1 MLDSAITEFFDNR
14 QAAWLKKNIK
24 ASMEEF
30 EVNELHAECTK
41 QFSLD
46 EWLPNAS
53 KRAGQISMATHPCT
67 FSHPSARK
75 NKNGYVSSIMAQAK
89 PSVDGYLRTGNVA
102 VDIDALGNAAA
113 LDVYKFL
120 TLKLSDGQSLL
131 AHIEQETELSKNL
144 LKINSSSYQELRE
157 GFLEMV
163 GSSGE
168 SVTSSKIKQIFFPV
182 EKDYH
187 QLSLLSNSGLV
198 YLLRSRIDGIRF
210 SDRTKE
216 LRDKKRKN
224 EFSELVFSE
233 TYNLTTIGYGG
244 TKPQNISVM
253 NNQNGGK
260 AHLLQSLPPR
270 LEHRNVRFP
279 KTNFFT
285 ETLRYYDC
293 SDVFQALH
301 GILKT
306 DYNNINLREGRDYRL
321 QEIVDRIIEKM
332 WATRSVSS
340 AQHYVETAQ
349 LKKHQEIWLCDE
361 FVQEREESDK
371 WLDTLCKEISQWVI
385 RSYEKVMG
393 RQAIKL
399 GEAERI
405 KITEIVA
412 QNREA
417 LR

>member
-1 MLDSAITEFFDNR
+1 MLDPAITEFFDNR
-14 QAAWLKKNIK
+14 KEAWLKKNIK

-30 EVNELHAECTK
+30 EVSELHTECEK
-41 QFSLD
+41 QFSLN
-46 EWLPNAS
+46 EWLPNAAR
-53 KRAGQISMATHPCT
+53 RAGQISIATHPCT

-75 NKNGYVSSIMAQAK
+75 NKNGYVSSVIAQVA

-102 VDIDALGNAAA
+102 VETDALGNAAA

-120 TLKLSDGQSLL
+120 MLKLNDGQSLL
-131 AHIEQETELSKNL
+131 AHIEQETQLSKNL
-144 LKINSSSYQELRE
+144 LEIDSISYGELRS

-163 GSSGE
+163 DSYGE
-168 SVTSSKIKQIFFPV
+168 NVTSSKIKQVFFPV
-182 EKDYH
+182 EKNYH
-187 QLSLLSNSGLV
+187 QLSLLSNSGLI
-198 YLLRSRIDGIRF
+198 YQLRHRIDGMRF
-210 SDRTKE
+210 SDETKE
-216 LRDKKRKN
+216 LRDQKRKN
-224 EFSELVFSE
+224 YFSEQMFSE
-233 TYNLTTIGYGG
+233 IYNLTTIGYGG

-260 AHLLQSLPPR
+260 THLLQSLPPH
-270 LEHRNVRFP
+270 LESRSTHFP
-279 KTNFFT
+279 KINFFT
-285 ETLRYYDC
+285 ESLRYYDC
-293 SDVFQALH
+293 RDVFQALH
-301 GILKT
+301 RILKT
-306 DYNNINLREGRDYRL
+306 DYNNINIREGRDYRL

-332 WATRSVSS
+332 WVIRLVSS
-340 AQHYVETAQ
+340 EQYHAETSQ

-361 FVQEREESDK
+361 FIQEREDSDK

-385 RSYEKVMG
+385 RTYEKVMG

-405 KITEIVA
+405 KITETVA

>member
-24 ASMEEF
+24 ASMEEL
-30 EVNELHAECTK
+30 EIKELHAECAK

-46 EWLPNAS
+46 EWLPKAA
-53 KRAGQISMATHPCT
+53 KRAGQISMASHPCT

-75 NKNGYVSSIMAQAK
+75 NKNGYVSSVMAQAK
-89 PSVDGYLRTGNVA
+89 PSVDGYLRTGNVV

-182 EKDYH
+182 DKDYH

-210 SDRTKE
+210 SDKTKE
-216 LRDKKRKN
+216 LRDQKRKN
-224 EFSELVFSE
+224 EFSEQVFSE
-233 TYNLTTIGYGG
+233 IYNLTTIGYGG

-253 NNQNGGK
+253 NSQNGGK

-270 LEHRNVRFP
+270 IESRNTHFP
-279 KTNFFT
+279 KANFFT
-285 ETLRYYDC
+285 ESLRYYDC
-293 SDVFQALH
+293 RDTFQALH
-301 GILKT
+301 RILKT
-306 DYNNINLREGRDYRL
+306 DYNNINIREGRDYRL

-332 WATRSVSS
+332 WAIRSVSS
-340 AQHYVETAQ
+340 DQYHAETSQ

-361 FVQEREESDK
+361 FIQEREESDK
-371 WLDTLCKEISQWVI
+371 WLDTLCKEVSQWII
-385 RSYEKVMG
+385 RSYEKGMG

-405 KITEIVA
+405 KIAEIVT